1 MAELHPDIESVI
13 LSEDDIKQIVGR
25 LGKEVSRDY
34 EGKNP
39 LVVAVLRGA
48 FVFTADLL
56 RQITVPCA
64 VDFMAV
70 SSYGAGVKSSGV
82 VKILKDLDTEIQGR
96 DILIAEDAA
105 LDPDITTSRR
115 WIRFTPEYLDLVTEH
130 EAKEIPLDAIPG
142 PAIELD
148 LLVLAA
154 LYTPD
159 DRRLVI
165 PAAALGELL
174 PGGKWTIKTSRYLQA
189 AKHLNSTQGKWV
201 FAFESR
207 SLIVTP
213 AGIDPDR
220 KGLVMRVY

>member
-25 LGKEVSRDY
+25 LGQEVSRDY

-96 DILIAEDAA
+96 DILIAEDI
-105 LDPDITTSRR
+105 LDSTRIMSVANMDGQSQVFGWEYNSKPTWARTSPTSSSSAMASTTPS
-115 WIRFTPEYLDLVTEH
+115 
-130 EAKEIPLDAIPG
+130 AIATFPTW
-142 PAIELD
+142 A
-148 LLVLAA
+148 
-154 LYTPD
+154 
-159 DRRLVI
+159 
-165 PAAALGELL
+165 
-174 PGGKWTIKTSRYLQA
+174 S
-189 AKHLNSTQGKWV
+189 
-201 FAFESR
+201 
-207 SLIVTP
+207 
-213 AGIDPDR
+213 
-220 KGLVMRVY
+220 